1 MTGESL
7 YANTDKSS
15 EAAPAGSDTH
25 SGRTAALIRLTAI
38 LVVIISVSLSLY
50 QLYTAGIAA
59 LTALVQRS
67 IHLGAILSLTFL
79 LKPPF
84 KGARKDKLT
93 LWFFIDWVLVVLS
106 VVCVVY
112 ICVNLNA
119 IFERQGDWL
128 PADLVISIIGTVL
141 VLEACRR
148 VIGLVMA
155 GICITAIVYALYGPY
170 MPELIIHKGYSVE
183 RIVTTL

>member
-1 MTGESL
+1 MTGKNLTPKQNRQPDAKATGSG
-7 YANTDKSS
+7 
-15 EAAPAGSDTH
+15 AADTQ
-25 SGRTAALIRLTAI
+25 SNLMRLTAAI
-38 LVVIISVSLSLY
+38 VVVLSVSLSLY
-50 QLYTAGIAA
+50 QLYTAGITA

-84 KGARKDKLT
+84 KGVRKDKLN
-93 LWFFIDWVLVVLS
+93 LWFFFDWVLVLLS

-112 ICVNLNA
+112 ICYNLNA

-148 VIGLVMA
+148 VIGFFM
-155 GICITAIVYALYGPY
+155 TAICFTAMV
-170 MPELIIHKGYSVE
+170 
-183 RIVTTL
+183 